1 MGTTTTAAEV
11 SAQCTDV
18 RPWGWV
24 DGATTSSITRTCR
37 ARRRR
42 ATLHRC
48 RSGGVQQRSD
58 ERRRVGL
65 ARSRRHGGVV
75 GWVDGASAE
84 SITRAWRISRR
95 LTTWVGPDGWEEGDV
110 SVGLRRPRGYLH
122 CAGRGAPTVH
132 YGTPNRGGLDGHHH
146 GAVVGTVDDFHRV
159 LETTAT
165 PTACRVSSLVLDSA
179 ARVGGERRRPR
190 SRMGVGGVERRVP
203 RVELCRI
210 CRREGGGATILRSN
224 SRRVGRERV
233 FAASWAEGQASR
245 R

>member
-1 MGTTTTAAEV
+1 MCRGT
-11 SAQCTDV
+11 
-18 RPWGWV
+18 
-24 DGATTSSITRTCR
+24 DGCG
-37 ARRRR
+37 RRRR
-42 ATLHRC
+42 RQCDLC
-48 RSGGVQQRSD
+48 RAGRDGEISRDELGWGAGVTEMDS
-58 ERRRVGL
+58 
-65 ARSRRHGGVV
+65 
-75 GWVDGASAE
+75 VDG
-84 SITRAWRISRR
+84 
-95 LTTWVGPDGWEEGDV
+95 
-110 SVGLRRPRGYLH
+110 LRQPRGYLH

-210 CRREGGGATILRSN
+210 CRREGGGTTSLRSN
-224 SRRVGRERV
+224 SRRDGRERV
-233 FAASWAEGQASR
+233 IAATSWAGEQASR
-245 R
+245 RWTVWTG

>member
-1 MGTTTTAAEV
+1 MQLSCIHLTNTAQRRGTTTRAETSETCRFGGDQTARWSRGMGRWGFGCIHHASVENQP
-11 SAQCTDV
+11 SADDV
-18 RPWGWV
+18 GWV
-24 DGATTSSITRTCR
+24 GRV
-37 ARRRR
+37 
-42 ATLHRC
+42 
-48 RSGGVQQRSD
+48 GGG
-58 ERRRVGL
+58 RRVGL

-75 GWVDGASAE
+75 GWVDGASAA

-165 PTACRVSSLVLDSA
+165 PPACRVSSLVLDSA
-179 ARVGGERRRPR
+179 ARVGVEATKTAFADG
-190 SRMGVGGVERRVP
+190 SGG
-203 RVELCRI
+203 C
-210 CRREGGGATILRSN
+210 
-224 SRRVGRERV
+224 
-233 FAASWAEGQASR
+233 
-245 R
+245 